1 MFQSI
6 RLVLYA
12 FTFPRSNQTLEAA
25 IQVNIIQVKKGD
37 PAVEK
42 ITEVL
47 NPELVH
53 RRLNRGEICFA
64 AIHDEKIVSYCWF
77 AQGNIGIEE
86 IGMAV
91 STLPGEVY
99 LYDAF
104 TLSPWRGKG
113 LYPLVLKE
121 ILLHADAIG
130 FNRALIF
137 VAENNK
143 ASRRGVVKAGF
154 QEFQVVRYFSI
165 LGIPFYRYSKPMFD
179 QQSPTFKPLQD
190 N

>member
-1 MFQSI
+1 MFQFI

-12 FTFPRSNQTLEAA
+12 FTLPGSHQTLETP
-25 IQVNIIQVKKGD
+25 IEVDIIQVKKGE

-47 NPELVH
+47 NPELAH
-53 RRLNRGEICFA
+53 RRLDRGEICFA
-64 AIHDEKIVSYCWF
+64 AVHKGKIVSYCWF

-113 LYPLVLKE
+113 LYPVVLKE
-121 ILLHADAIG
+121 TLLHAETIG
-130 FNRALIF
+130 FTRALIF

-143 ASRRGVVKAGF
+143 ASRRGVIKTGF

-165 LGIPFYRYSKPMFD
+165 LGIPFYRYSEPLFD
-179 QQSPTFKPLQD
+179 LQPPIFKPL
-190 N
+190 